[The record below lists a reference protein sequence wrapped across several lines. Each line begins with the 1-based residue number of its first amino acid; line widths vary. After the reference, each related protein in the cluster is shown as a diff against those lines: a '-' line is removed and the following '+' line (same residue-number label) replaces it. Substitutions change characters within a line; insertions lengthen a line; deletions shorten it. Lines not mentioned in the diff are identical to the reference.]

1 VLQNYVYNLKIRRR
15 REDEE
20 EARRIE
26 KEQLISEKG
35 RMLLNQKTYD
45 LHQSLLMPM
54 TEDERVK
61 LIKDSINSNI
71 FLFLEY
77 MESYMLPSNDFL
89 RIVVSM
95 KEHLEP
101 AEFTELFV
109 RVCTY
114 QKIEEL
120 KVTTEMVN
128 NAIAF
133 LVEKKRDD
141 KAAYGLL
148 RLIYLNDISLSG
160 FSRTLLIK
168 FQEDYQQTILRF
180 FKSITPMETQ
190 VAESLPASAFCFT
203 SPVLKVLKNEGKAFS
218 TQIPYQFMPFLVHIV
233 CFSFTESES
242 SFIKFLEVFKSG
254 MKDHFNTL
262 GSNKFTDLL

>member
-1 VLQNYVYNLKIRRR
+1 
-15 REDEE
+15 
-20 EARRIE
+20 
-26 KEQLISEKG
+26 
-35 RMLLNQKTYD
+35 MLLNKKTYD

-54 TEDERVK
+54 TEDERIK

-133 LVEKKRDD
+133 LVDKKRDD

-148 RLIYLNDISLSG
+148 RLIYLNDISLYG
-160 FSRTLLIK
+160 FSRTSLIK
-168 FQEDYQQTILRF
+168 FQEDY
-180 FKSITPMETQ
+180 
-190 VAESLPASAFCFT
+190 
-203 SPVLKVLKNEGKAFS
+203 
-218 TQIPYQFMPFLVHIV
+218 
-233 CFSFTESES
+233 
-242 SFIKFLEVFKSG
+242 
-254 MKDHFNTL
+254 
-262 GSNKFTDLL
+262 

>member
-1 VLQNYVYNLKIRRR
+1 
-15 REDEE
+15 
-20 EARRIE
+20 
-26 KEQLISEKG
+26 
-35 RMLLNQKTYD
+35 MLLNQKTYD

-54 TEDERVK
+54 TEDERIK

-133 LVEKKRDD
+133 LVDKKRDD

-148 RLIYLNDISLSG
+148 RLIYLNDISLYG
-160 FSRTLLIK
+160 FSRTSLIK
-168 FQEDYQQTILRF
+168 FQEDY
-180 FKSITPMETQ
+180 
-190 VAESLPASAFCFT
+190 
-203 SPVLKVLKNEGKAFS
+203 
-218 TQIPYQFMPFLVHIV
+218 
-233 CFSFTESES
+233 
-242 SFIKFLEVFKSG
+242 
-254 MKDHFNTL
+254 
-262 GSNKFTDLL
+262 

>member
-1 VLQNYVYNLKIRRR
+1 
-15 REDEE
+15 
-20 EARRIE
+20 
-26 KEQLISEKG
+26 
-35 RMLLNQKTYD
+35 MLLNQKTYD

-54 TEDERVK
+54 MEDERVK

-77 MESYMLPSNDFL
+77 MESYMLPSNDLL

-95 KEHLEP
+95 KDHLEP

-114 QKIEEL
+114 QKIEEP

-168 FQEDYQQTILRF
+168 FQEDYQQT
-180 FKSITPMETQ
+180 
-190 VAESLPASAFCFT
+190 
-203 SPVLKVLKNEGKAFS
+203 
-218 TQIPYQFMPFLVHIV
+218 Y
-233 CFSFTESES
+233 
-242 SFIKFLEVFKSG
+242 
-254 MKDHFNTL
+254 
-262 GSNKFTDLL
+262 